1 MIYWTTAWVLM
12 TVSVSNSVV
21 SYSPEVRNEKEC
33 IEMKKLSDTYA
44 KGKCFEITIQRRVL

>member
-33 IEMKKLSDTYA
+33 IEMKKLSESYA
-44 KGKCFEITIQRRVL
+44 KSKCFEITVQRKVL